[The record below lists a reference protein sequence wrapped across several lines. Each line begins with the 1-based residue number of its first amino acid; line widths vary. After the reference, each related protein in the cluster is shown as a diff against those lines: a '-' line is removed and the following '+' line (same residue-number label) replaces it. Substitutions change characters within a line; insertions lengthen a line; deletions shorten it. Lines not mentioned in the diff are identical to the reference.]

1 MHTSVV
7 HVQHVH
13 CVCISTGDDYT
24 HSHSNCFM
32 DMCMYMYCTCMY
44 IFFYHPTYI
53 FFILQCLKSFDTT
66 FLYHNT
72 FSNYYIHVHVLSSNC
87 CVVLDMHLCGVL
99 KVYCDVSCLVLPCVH
114 YENSRVC

>member
-32 DMCMYMYCTCMY
+32 DMCMYILYMYMHVH
-44 IFFYHPTYI
+44 FFLPSYL
-53 FFILQCLKSFDTT
+53 FLQCLKSFDTT
-66 FLYHNT
+66 FLSHNT

-114 YENSRVC
+114 YENPRVS